1 MMKSAKFIGLCII
14 PSLLSLS
21 VKAQQK
27 SAQTQLLS
35 SKTIAANA
43 APTPSPL
50 PSASVDAVCELD
62 EM

>member
-1 MMKSAKFIGLCII
+1 MKYPKFIGLCTIL
-14 PSLLSLS
+14 PLLSLS
-21 VKAQQK
+21 VKAQRE

-50 PSASVDAVCELD
+50 SNL
-62 EM
+62 